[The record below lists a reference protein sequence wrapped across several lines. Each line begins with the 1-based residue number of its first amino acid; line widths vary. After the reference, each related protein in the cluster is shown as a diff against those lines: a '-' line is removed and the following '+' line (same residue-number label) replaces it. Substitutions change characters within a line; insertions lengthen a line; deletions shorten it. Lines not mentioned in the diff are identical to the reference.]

1 MSHSPSDHRSPED
14 VPFPSWE
21 AWNRIRNG
29 ELMPCLE
36 SDRAEYDSQ
45 KRFAAANITY
55 TACVECKERFSDAN
69 CRTQAGWQETQISGL
84 CERCFDNI
92 TEEAL
97 EAEEEPEEDFDPYE
111 AAGESR
117 FGLPG
122 GGKSL

>member
-1 MSHSPSDHRSPED
+1 MSTDVTADPID

-29 ELMPCLE
+29 DFMPCLE

-55 TACVECKERFSDAN
+55 TICVACKEPFSDAN

-84 CERCFDNI
+84 CERCFDDI
-92 TEEAL
+92 T
-97 EAEEEPEEDFDPYE
+97 AEDEEPEEDFDPYA
-111 AAGESR
+111 AAGESP

-122 GGKSL
+122 GGSL